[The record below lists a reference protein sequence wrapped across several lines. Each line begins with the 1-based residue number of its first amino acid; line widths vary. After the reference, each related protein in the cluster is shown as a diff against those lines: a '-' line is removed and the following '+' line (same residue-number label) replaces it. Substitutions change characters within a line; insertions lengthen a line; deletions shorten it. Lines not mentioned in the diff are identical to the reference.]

1 MSLQRTKSHSK
12 RKKHS
17 SDSWDIEKGTVK
29 AVSPYKIPVDTVKQM
44 AAEIERSGR
53 PLTRK
58 QLDDFFKA
66 GPPEQREMKGMAD
79 ADIESYVAA
88 VNEPVSFF
96 KARGTKHT
104 NKRRR
109 TNKGR
114 HRRHKKTHKRR
125 HTNKRRYRRH

>member
-1 MSLQRTKSHSK
+1 MSLRRTRSKSKSK
-12 RKKHS
+12 NHS

-29 AVSPYKIPVDTVKQM
+29 AVSPYKIPADTVKQM

-96 KARGTKHT
+96 KARGIRRTNKRKHT
-104 NKRRR
+104 NKRR
-109 TNKGR
+109 
-114 HRRHKKTHKRR
+114 HRK
-125 HTNKRRYRRH
+125 HTNKRRHNK

>member
-1 MSLQRTKSHSK
+1 MSLRRTTSK

-96 KARGTKHT
+96 KARGT
-104 NKRRR
+104 RR

-125 HTNKRRYRRH
+125 HTNKRRHRRH

>member
-1 MSLQRTKSHSK
+1 MSLRRTTSK

-29 AVSPYKIPVDTVKQM
+29 EVSPYKIPVDTVKQM

-96 KARGTKHT
+96 KARGTK
-104 NKRRR
+104 RA
-109 TNKGR
+109 NKGR

-125 HTNKRRYRRH
+125 HTNKRRHRRH